1 MSADHNAVDSTLG
14 YNFQTLHALLVL
26 LKANDDEAVTLELT
40 DDVTLHHTPTVQ
52 STQAQTRFQ
61 VAHSVLPVLSEV
73 TLKST
78 KLWKTLRIWAS
89 EYDPKERYFLLT
101 CAPVSSDLQSLTC
114 PGDRTLVHGQLEKE
128 ALLVIQENAQ
138 NIHEHKERIEGC
150 KAFLSLTSGTRIDLL
165 DRITLCSNGPNI
177 LAVDAM
183 LDEAIRNIARPD
195 KRRIMVQRLREYW
208 MNRACLSLTGELPRL
223 ITKSELQQ
231 RLEEISMAIAGNGLP
246 DDYGAIQPPAD
257 TQAPD
262 MMCRQIELV
271 NGGNHRINRAKSAHW
286 KSRNQRQEWLDA
298 DVSMVSRMNEFDQ
311 KLIDMWNDRHGPMCD
326 DTATACEADKQRQGC
341 ALLDWSHNEAPQWPV
356 SVGRGPV
363 PAYVTQGT
371 YQDLAN
377 RLTVGWHPEYLIR
390 LSPPGEKK

>member
-1 MSADHNAVDSTLG
+1 MAADHNAVDSTLG
-14 YNFQTLHALLVL
+14 YDFQTLHALLVL
-26 LKANDDEAVTLELT
+26 LKANDEEAVTLELT

-52 STQAQTRFQ
+52 STHAETRFQ
-61 VAHSVLPVLSEV
+61 VAHSVLPVLPDV

-101 CAPVSSDLQSLTC
+101 CAPVSSDLQCLTS
-114 PGDRTLVHGQLEKE
+114 PGDRTLLLAQLEKE
-128 ALLVIQENAQ
+128 GLLVIQENSQ
-138 NIHEHKERIEGC
+138 KIHEHKERIQGC
-150 KAFLSLTSGTRIDLL
+150 KAFLSLPHDARMDLL
-165 DRITLCSNGPNI
+165 NRITLCSNGPNI

-195 KRRIMVQRLREYW
+195 KRRLMVQRLREYW

-223 ITKSELQQ
+223 IKKSELQL
-231 RLEEISMAIAGNGLP
+231 RIEEISTTIAGNGLP
-246 DDYGAIQPPAD
+246 DDYGVIQPPAN

-271 NGGNHRINRAKSAHW
+271 DGGTHRINRAKSAHW
-286 KSRNQRQEWLDA
+286 KSRNQRQRWLDD
-298 DVSMVSRMNEFDQ
+298 DVSIASRLNEFDQ
-311 KLIDMWNDRHGPMCD
+311 KLINMWNDRHGPMCD
-326 DTATACEADKQRQGC
+326 DTASACEEDKQRHGC
-341 ALLDWSHNEAPQWPV
+341 TLLDWSHNEAPQWPV

-371 YQDLAN
+371 YQDLAT
-377 RLTVGWHPEYLIR
+377 RLTVGWHPDFLSR
-390 LSPPGEKK
+390 LLPPGEKK